1 MNTTLK
7 AQPAFTL
14 IELLVVIAIIA
25 ILAGMLLPALARA
38 KAKGQSIACASNL
51 KQLQLA
57 WFAYTTD
64 HDDRL
69 PPNISQN
76 ERNLPGSW
84 VLGNARLDVAESN
97 IVAGLLYSYAPGLGV
112 YRCPADHSTI
122 TRSQL
127 PRLRSYTL
135 NGWLHSKLKEI
146 GNFDFYA
153 YLGQRHKYSE
163 IQLPGPSGVFVF
175 LDEHPDSIDD
185 GLWGSNQA
193 DPYNAVLKDG
203 SAGQSSEGADNW
215 AELPADRHNRGA
227 NLSYADGHV
236 AYQHWKAAKKF
247 TGHGQMSE
255 PGGDREDLRYMQS
268 VLPRLR

>member
-1 MNTTLK
+1 MNTTPK
-7 AQPAFTL
+7 VQPAFTL

-25 ILAGMLLPALARA
+25 ILAGLLLPALARA
-38 KAKGQSIACASNL
+38 KAKGQSIACANNL

-57 WFAYTTD
+57 WFAYTTEN
-64 HDDRL
+64 DDRL
-69 PPNISQN
+69 PPSISQN
-76 ERNLPGSW
+76 GRNLPGSW
-84 VLGNARLDVAESN
+84 VLGNAQLDVAESN

-135 NGWLHSKLKEI
+135 NGWLHSKLTEV

-163 IQLPGPSGVFVF
+163 IQLPGPAGVFVF

-185 GLWGSNQA
+185 GLWPSTQA

-203 SAGQSSEGADNW
+203 VTIGQESSDRW

-227 NLSYADGHV
+227 NLSFADGHA
-236 AYQHWKAAKKF
+236 AYERWKAPKKF
-247 TGHGQMSE
+247 TGYHQMSE